1 MLHDVR
7 TVTAAGTRTSGPR
20 RMPKVLTVIGQ
31 GAGRYAIPAELTG
44 NAVWRGSRW
53 LVRLGLMAWALAA
66 AWLGVNP

>member
-1 MLHDVR
+1 
-7 TVTAAGTRTSGPR
+7 
-20 RMPKVLTVIGQ
+20 MPKVLTVIGQ